1 MGMEYFN
8 TFGGNPVLSAIG
20 KAVLDTIDNENLMI
34 NARDSGDYMRMH
46 RLKLQERFDII
57 GDVRGLGLFIGVELV
72 KDVNLT
78 PATQEA
84 QALIEWLKS
93 RKILLS
99 LDGRFNN
106 VLKIKPP
113 MVFTKDN
120 ADYFI
125 EHLLQWLSHI
135 NA

>member
-8 TFGGNPVLSAIG
+8 TFGGNPVSSAIG
-20 KAVLDTIDNENLMI
+20 KAVLDTIDNENLML

-72 KDVNLT
+72 KDANLT

-125 EHLLQWLSHI
+125 EHLLRWLSHI